1 MDVYWYLAARQ
12 SCLLT
17 IRPRNISSSNFLV
30 CFHCLIFLIFFTAI
44 IWLMMKLLFQKK
56 KLEIENW
63 LRVINKITW
72 SSSARSSLCW
82 CSRTGW
88 LPSSETP
95 TGRSFQTPER
105 CWSSWSSRSPAPQI
119 LGTNYSSLQTIW
131 QLLNG
136 LVIAILAGTPA
147 SIITVMSSLVG

>member
-1 MDVYWYLAARQ
+1 MISGSKTILSAHHPPQ
-12 SCLLT
+12 KHLKLELSCLFSL
-17 IRPRNISSSNFLV
+17 PYFSYFFYSN
-30 CFHCLIFLIFFTAI
+30 HLIDDEITFS
-44 IWLMMKLLFQKK
+44 KK
-56 KLEIENW
+56 KLEKENW

>member
-12 SCLLT
+12 SCLHA

-30 CFHCLIFLIFFTAI
+30 CFHCLIFFIFFYSNHLIDDEIT
-44 IWLMMKLLFQKK
+44 FSKK
-56 KLEIENW
+56 KLEKENW

-88 LPSSETP
+88 RPSSETP